1 MTSLALLYTDEKQ
14 KSLALLQRWKSD
26 IFVLEKLFLLNFD
39 VFLRYTASLMYPI
52 GLTDT
57 LWFLSR
63 VKPSKQDVFEKA
75 LEMS

>member
-39 VFLRYTASLMYPI
+39 VFLRYITNVSDRIDGYTMV
-52 GLTDT
+52 
-57 LWFLSR
+57 LSR
-63 VKPSKQDVFEKA
+63 VNPSKQDVFEKA
-75 LEMS
+75 LELS